1 MVNYFRYLQLKN
13 PLQAALEAFYPPLC
27 RLCGDSGDSGIDLCL
42 GCQESLPWNSPA
54 CPRCAMPAQGQDLPC
69 RCINEPWPFTSA
81 TVPLLYEGA
90 VATLVGG
97 FKYHGN
103 LAQGQLLGKIL
114 SKALEASEK
123 SLPRHLIPLPLHYRR
138 LRQRGFEQTNE
149 LARAISKDNPSIIPT
164 PILNRRRATSQQSLL
179 AASQRHANVYQA
191 FEVNARTLLP
201 KHVAL
206 LDDVVTTGA
215 TAISAAKA
223 LISAGAERVDL
234 WAVARASINS

>member
-1 MVNYFRYLQLKN
+1 M
-13 PLQAALEAFYPPLC
+13 
-27 RLCGDSGDSGIDLCL
+27 
-42 GCQESLPWNSPA
+42 
-54 CPRCAMPAQGQDLPC
+54 
-69 RCINEPWPFTSA
+69 
-81 TVPLLYEGA
+81 
-90 VATLVGG
+90 VGG

-149 LARAISKDNPSIIPT
+149 LARAISKDNPSIITT

-179 AASQRHANVYQA
+179 TAGQRRANVDEA
-191 FEVNARTLLP
+191 FAVDARSSLP